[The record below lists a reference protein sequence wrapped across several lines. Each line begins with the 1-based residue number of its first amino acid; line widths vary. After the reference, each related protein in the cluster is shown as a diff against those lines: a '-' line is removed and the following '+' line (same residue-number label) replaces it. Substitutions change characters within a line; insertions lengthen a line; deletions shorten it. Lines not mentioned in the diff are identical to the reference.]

1 MNLLQNSSSGPSQ
14 LKHFLPELAISIR
27 ESYPDIYS
35 RRQTSEKSTN
45 VYQMQLPWRPGIF
58 PILLL
63 SITFPKVYKL
73 FNFQG
78 GGLWF
83 LVTDL
88 EAIPLMHHP
97 TQIVFAKQYNYYP
110 IIFRQVNQSLLKSK
124 KKCNFASFFSV
135 VIANLINMAF
145 FCVLLCAV
153 EILPFI
159 NNLMSK
165 HSKAAASLNNH
176 GHFIN
181 TKFDSK
187 NNYYASHF
195 KKQYSKV
202 SFLQKIIHSFTYILY
217 QQEKKSFSIL
227 YYFFSF
233 VIYFRNPL
241 LILSWIS
248 SYVKVPKVHLHHS

>member
-1 MNLLQNSSSGPSQ
+1 MKNTQYQ
-14 LKHFLPELAISIR
+14 KKFFLSELAISIR

-58 PILLL
+58 NLIRCYFSKSLNKL
-63 SITFPKVYKL
+63 S
-73 FNFQG
+73 NFQG

-83 LVTDL
+83 LVMDL

-110 IIFRQVNQSLLKSK
+110 IIFRLVNPSPFGKFK
-124 KKCNFASFFSV
+124 KKYRNNINFFSV

-202 SFLQKIIHSFTYILY
+202 SFLQKINPFIQLRTTYTN
-217 QQEKKSFSIL
+217 KKKNSFSIS

-233 VIYFRNPL
+233 VIYFRNPP

>member
-1 MNLLQNSSSGPSQ
+1 MLLFQKSQQTFPFLGWRTLVSGHGFGGNTLDASSYLDRLRKIVQ
-14 LKHFLPELAISIR
+14 LLPYYI
-27 ESYPDIYS
+27 P
-35 RRQTSEKSTN
+35 
-45 VYQMQLPWRPGIF
+45 PGK
-58 PILLL
+58 
-63 SITFPKVYKL
+63 SITFK
-73 FNFQG
+73 
-78 GGLWF
+78 
-83 LVTDL
+83 
-88 EAIPLMHHP
+88 
-97 TQIVFAKQYNYYP
+97 KQ
-110 IIFRQVNQSLLKSK
+110 K
-124 KKCNFASFFSV
+124 KKKSNIRLFFSV

-202 SFLQKIIHSFTYILY
+202 SLLPKIIHALYYILSTN
-217 QQEKKSFSIL
+217 KKKK
-227 YYFFSF
+227 FFHL
-233 VIYFRNPL
+233 VL
-241 LILSWIS
+241 LFFFC
-248 SYVKVPKVHLHHS
+248 HLF

>member
-1 MNLLQNSSSGPSQ
+1 MI
-14 LKHFLPELAISIR
+14 A
-27 ESYPDIYS
+27 
-35 RRQTSEKSTN
+35 
-45 VYQMQLPWRPGIF
+45 
-58 PILLL
+58 
-63 SITFPKVYKL
+63 
-73 FNFQG
+73 
-78 GGLWF
+78 
-83 LVTDL
+83 
-88 EAIPLMHHP
+88 
-97 TQIVFAKQYNYYP
+97 
-110 IIFRQVNQSLLKSK
+110 
-124 KKCNFASFFSV
+124 FFSV

-165 HSKAAASLNNH
+165 HNKAAASLNNH

-187 NNYYASHF
+187 NNYYASQF
-195 KKQYSKV
+195 RKQYSKV
-202 SFLQKIIHSFTYILY
+202 SFLPKIIHSFMYSTNK
-217 QQEKKSFSIL
+217 KKSFSIL